1 MRVSA
6 LLYTVGATCRRMC
19 ACYVFK
25 FDFDLARKKIF
36 FLHGKKL
43 PAVN

>member
-6 LLYTVGATCRRMC
+6 LRYTVGATCRRMC

-25 FDFDLARKKIF
+25 FDFDLARKKNIF
-36 FLHGKKL
+36 F
-43 PAVN
+43 AW